1 MRYPVFSSPMK
12 HLQKLMTLAPQ
23 LLLAL
28 FLFVQAQ
35 PARSFEIE
43 EHRWIGPADG
53 VPLRVISTTD
63 THILAPLID
72 SFLRRNPETAV
83 DYTVANSSQV
93 MKAILEGEH
102 QFDVA
107 LSSAMDLQTKL
118 ANDGY
123 TRPYQSDATARIPP
137 WGEWRSHVFAFSM
150 EPASIVFSTKGFEEQ
165 EVPRTRQDLVT
176 LLRAKPERFR
186 GKVGTYDVSLSGLG
200 YLFATQD
207 ARTSETYWRLMEVIG
222 SLRPQLF
229 CCSAAMIESVAAG
242 DILVAYNV
250 LGSYARARK
259 DLADKIIVVDPVD
272 YTHLMMRSAVL
283 LRGGAQP
290 KRAEA
295 FVDHLVTAGWSRPL
309 AEDFPFSPPPESLT
323 DTTSGHRPIHLG
335 PGLLVYLDAQKRR
348 RFMAEWF
355 SAVRKEGTPR

>member
-1 MRYPVFSSPMK
+1 MRDAVFSHPAR
-12 HLQKLMTLAPQ
+12 LMLLAAARFAV

-28 FLFVQAQ
+28 LACHW
-35 PARSFEIE
+35 PAAAASFEIE

-53 VPLRVISTTD
+53 IPLRVISTTD

-72 SFLRRNPETAV
+72 SFLRQNPGAAV

-93 MKAILEGEH
+93 MKAILAGG
-102 QFDVA
+102 QKFDVA

-123 TRPYQSDATARIPP
+123 TRPHQSAATARIPP
-137 WGEWRSHVFAFSM
+137 WGEWRGHVFAFSL
-150 EPASIVFSTKGFEEQ
+150 EPASIVVSADSFKGQ
-165 EVPRTRQDLVT
+165 PVPRTRQDLVA
-176 LLRAKPERFR
+176 LLRAEPERFH

-222 SLRPQLF
+222 SLRPKLY
-229 CCSAAMIESVAAG
+229 CCSGSMIESVASG

-259 DLADKIIVVDPVD
+259 DLADRIIVIDPGD

-283 LRGGAQP
+283 LRGGTRPELAQ
-290 KRAEA
+290 A
-295 FVDHLVTAGWSRPL
+295 FVDHLVTAGWSRPP
-309 AEDFPFSPPPESLT
+309 APDYPFNQPPEPLAGTASP
-323 DTTSGHRPIHLG
+323 HRPIQLG
-335 PGLLVYLDAQKRR
+335 PGLLVYLDAEKRR

-355 SAVRKEGTPR
+355 SAVRKE